1 MKRISNMSRRDFLK
15 TGTLLGGGLILGIS
29 LPSCVTR
36 QPDTIEPFAPNAFV
50 RIGPDERITVV
61 VNKSEMGQGVYT
73 SLPMLLAEE
82 LEADWK
88 TISVQAAPVDHA
100 YDHTEWGP
108 VQGTGGSSSIRSE
121 WDRFREAGAAAREM
135 LISAAA
141 DRWKVDRTSCRADS
155 GRILHTSGKS
165 LSFGELVEEAAVL
178 PVPENVPLKA
188 PSEFKMIGKAMP
200 RLDTPDKSTGRAIF
214 GIDVQVPNMLMAV
227 IARPPVFGA
236 TVKAVDMAEAKTIPG
251 VMDTFEVKAGVAV
264 VADNTWAALRG
275 RDALKIEWDE
285 GGLTSLD
292 TEQLRTTYAAM
303 AKTPGLVARK
313 DGDPEAVLERAAKTV
328 EADYEV
334 PYLAHAC
341 MEPLNCVADVQTD
354 RCEIWTGTQFQTV
367 NRNAAADI
375 AGLKPEQVQLHTTY
389 LGGGFGRR
397 ANPASDFVT
406 EAVEVSKK
414 AGRPVKV
421 LWTREDD
428 TRGGYYRPMWVDR
441 IAAGLDQQGNITAW
455 KHTIVG
461 QSIIAGTIFEQ
472 GFIKD
477 GIDRTSVEGA
487 QDIPY
492 AVENIRVEL
501 HSPATG
507 VPVLWWR
514 SVGHSHTAFVVETF
528 MDELAHAAKTD
539 PLAFRLR
546 LLKSDEP
553 HRAVLET
560 AAERADWGTPVPAGR
575 ARGLAVHQSFGS
587 TVAEV
592 AEVSVSPKGEVRV
605 HKVVCVVDCG
615 RTVNPDTVKAQME
628 SAIVFG
634 LSAAL
639 HGALTF
645 KQGRVQE
652 SNFHDYPI
660 LRMNEMPQVD
670 VHIMPSD
677 ESPKGVGEP
686 GVPPIAPAVANAI
699 FAATGKR
706 IRRLPISGQDLRK
719 A

>member
-1 MKRISNMSRRDFLK
+1 
-15 TGTLLGGGLILGIS
+15 
-29 LPSCVTR
+29 
-36 QPDTIEPFAPNAFV
+36 
-50 RIGPDERITVV
+50 
-61 VNKSEMGQGVYT
+61 
-73 SLPMLLAEE
+73 
-82 LEADWK
+82 
-88 TISVQAAPVDHA
+88 
-100 YDHTEWGP
+100 
-108 VQGTGGSSSIRSE
+108 
-121 WDRFREAGAAAREM
+121 
-135 LISAAA
+135 
-141 DRWKVDRTSCRADS
+141 
-155 GRILHTSGKS
+155 
-165 LSFGELVEEAAVL
+165 
-178 PVPENVPLKA
+178 
-188 PSEFKMIGKAMP
+188 
-200 RLDTPDKSTGRAIF
+200 
-214 GIDVQVPNMLMAV
+214 
-227 IARPPVFGA
+227 
-236 TVKAVDMAEAKTIPG
+236 VKAVDMAEAKTIPG

-292 TEQLRTTYAAM
+292 TEQLRTTYAAI

>member
-1 MKRISNMSRRDFLK
+1 MKGISNMSRRDFLK
-15 TGTLLGGGLILGIS
+15 TGTLLGGGLVLGIS

-36 QPDTIEPFAPNAFV
+36 HPDTIEPFAPNAFV
-50 RIGPDERITVV
+50 RIGPDERIIVV